1 MFPKLKFLLILF
13 QIFFISFS
21 VHAKTFK
28 SIQGFSFTIEGYELI
43 SPMSSDTAAEF
54 IKKNPSFNS
63 DKFIEFYENFKKSGS
78 QINLEFL
85 LKSGNDLS
93 VNNIMI
99 TAVDKV
105 DKILRDKTID
115 EIDIKN
121 VCEITTRQTNK
132 RYGIQQ
138 TIYACMWIP
147 FPEVAKFSFLREVSG
162 INFGRTIQI
171 QFVKNN
177 RQYVITGTSADT
189 KQSIIRMRKD
199 LTSLV
204 ESIKFTNDD

>member
-1 MFPKLKFLLILF
+1 MKIETREKFPNFVGFVSGVDLKKELTLELVKKIDEAINKLYSK
-13 QIFFISFS
+13 
-21 VHAKTFK
+21 
-28 SIQGFSFTIEGYELI
+28 
-43 SPMSSDTAAEF
+43 
-54 IKKNPSFNS
+54 
-63 DKFIEFYENFKKSGS
+63 
-78 QINLEFL
+78 EFL

-93 VNNIMI
+93 INNIMI

-189 KQSIIRMRKD
+189 KQSITRMRKD
-199 LTSLV
+199 VTSLV
-204 ESIKFTNDD
+204 ESIKFTNDN